1 MQYHIKVTKN
11 LEKGSEVLISRIPLD
26 LESAKVLQH
35 ELQKELQDNLLQ
47 IELITEYEFNELIAK
62 TKIIELLENLG
73 VLN

>member
-35 ELQKELQDNLLQ
+35 ELQKELQGSLLQ
-47 IELITEYEFNELIAK
+47 IELITEYEFEELIAK

>member
-26 LESAKVLQH
+26 LESAKVLQY
-35 ELQKELQDNLLQ
+35 ELQKELQGSLLQ

-62 TKIIELLENLG
+62 TRVIELLENLG
-73 VLN
+73 VFN